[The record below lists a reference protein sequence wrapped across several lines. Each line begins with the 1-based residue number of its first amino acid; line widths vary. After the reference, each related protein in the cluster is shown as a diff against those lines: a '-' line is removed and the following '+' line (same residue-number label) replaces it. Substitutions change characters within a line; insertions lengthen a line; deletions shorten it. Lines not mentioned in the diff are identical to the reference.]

1 MDKRVHRI
9 TFYHPKIE
17 RISDCFES
25 CYIVGGFVR
34 DRLLGVR
41 KEFTD
46 IDLVTK
52 DKLEKV
58 AECIERRLGKSPFS
72 FKREKEVFSF
82 VGRDF
87 RIDVSSLDG
96 ETIEEDLR
104 KRDFTINAMAVDIR
118 ELFLPFNDDAEI
130 IDPTG
135 GFEDIQKGIIRPVY
149 EKAISDDPVRILRGV
164 RLKLQLNFKFHPSFI
179 EQSEGKERELQN
191 SPPERLREELIKI
204 LNTEKFHEALRD
216 LDNLKV
222 LYGVFKELSEI
233 EEIPPSGLHQYSLK
247 EHTLKTVELLE
258 TYVLKRKEELLSQF
272 SSLVG
277 SEKLLPNLSDEE
289 CLKIVALYH
298 DVAKPLTVKEVNER
312 LTFHNHDKL
321 GAEIVRDALIRL
333 TFGKKAARLGYTV
346 VRNHLRPFFLY
357 ELYKRGEL
365 TDRAVYRFFR
375 DSGNYSFHTLLL
387 SVADF
392 GATSEEMFGKIEEY
406 EEFVKGLVEFYAE
419 RIHNLK
425 PLLSG
430 KEIMEIKG
438 IEKPDRC
445 VGFIKEKLLE
455 LQVIGKVKTREEA
468 VSAVKGI
475 NCEDSR

>member
-82 VGRDF
+82 VGSDF

-135 GFEDIQKGIIRPVY
+135 GFEDIQRGILRPVY

-164 RLKLQLNFKFHPSFI
+164 RLKLQLNFKFHLSFI
-179 EQSEGKERELQN
+179 EQSKGKERELQN

-222 LYGVFKELSEI
+222 LYGIFKELSKI

-272 SSLVG
+272 SPLVG

-298 DVAKPLTVKEVNER
+298 DVAKPLTVKEVNGR

-321 GAEIVRDALIRL
+321 GAEIVKNALMRL
-333 TFGKKAARLGYTV
+333 SFGKKAARLGYTV

-406 EEFVKGLVEFYAE
+406 EEFVKGLVKFYAE

-455 LQVIGKVKTREEA
+455 LQAIGKVKTREEA